1 MLTIQKQSY
10 SREVASFVRKE
21 YMPSDLKGLSFERI
35 KALKSEIAMSLAF
48 NREEL
53 EPILQENLQRYIGT
67 YVPAYGNDWD
77 IVLNEIYPIVQNN
90 LPTIFFRNPRA
101 FLKPR
106 NKTFIIKKRN
116 PISGVMEETQADS
129 AKSAKTQEDILNYT
143 IFQIKYKKEAQ
154 KWLLDALLFP
164 HAILWHGYKGEF
176 GMTEEQSMAI
186 QQDKVFVKRINPMRF
201 IHDPAVNMSNLDE
214 GRWQGR
220 VIDVPLQDLI
230 EDDKLD
236 VDKKLVKGY
245 KGFGESIGTA
255 SVNAEKARQSA
266 GAQDYIRINAAR
278 KSMIEYADKDF
289 QNSTAAKFVKVFEV
303 FLRPTKAEAR
313 EGKRG
318 WILLLTDE
326 QNKPLRVNEWT
337 IKAKGF
343 PGHILQF
350 NELPDSSIGLS
361 DIETYKQIADQK
373 NVIVNLQLRNAQEN
387 SKLYVALAKGNSS
400 EEEIEQIRQGDQ
412 TVIAFDG
419 DTIEGKMKVFS
430 GGGAASSELYLID
443 QRIDRNLQDKS
454 GVTDLKKGFLQSGE
468 ESAASVNIRA
478 AGGGARPAY
487 RQDIMSDALKE
498 SFHYINQLNKQFLPI
513 DDAVRIVGSLDLEW
527 SEKPTKEEIQ
537 TETDVEI
544 DVISMLP
551 ENPDKEIQ
559 ELQTILQLMVE
570 GLTQPQIAQ
579 KIAQEGKTITISPI
593 IEQLLLRLK
602 IKDPDVFR
610 NIKPEESQGF
620 VSVEQVREAKANVQ
634 SALTQQHG
642 TPVPFPPKPTDDHVA
657 KLEVYTAIAEI
668 LQQVNHVSDTLNQ
681 LIQIQSALLQQKQEE
696 DARPGNQVKPSK
708 LRKPVSTGV

>member
-1 MLTIQKQSY
+1 M
-10 SREVASFVRKE
+10 A
-21 YMPSDLKGLSFERI
+21 DLKGLTSDRI
-35 KALKSEIAMSLAF
+35 KALKSEIAMSSAL

-53 EPILQENLQRYIGT
+53 EPILQENIQRYIGS
-67 YVPAYGNDWD
+67 YIPAYGNDWD
-77 IVLNEIYPIVQNN
+77 IILNEVYPIVQNN
-90 LPTIFFRNPRA
+90 LPTIFFRNPKA

-116 PISGVMEETQADS
+116 PISGQLEETEADS

-143 IFQIKYKKEAQ
+143 IFQIKYKKDAQ
-154 KWLLDALLFP
+154 KVLLDALLFP
-164 HAILWHGYKGEF
+164 YAILWHGYKGNF
-176 GMTEEQSMAI
+176 GMTEEQSFAI
-186 QQDKVFVKRINPMRF
+186 QNDKVFVKRIPPMRF

-214 GRWQGR
+214 SRWVGRI
-220 VIDVPLQDLI
+220 IDVPLQDLV
-230 EDDKLD
+230 EDDLLD
-236 VDKKLVKGY
+236 VDKKLIKGFKGY
-245 KGFGESIGTA
+245 GETIGTA
-255 SVNAEKARQSA
+255 SQSAEKARQSA
-266 GAQDYIRINAAR
+266 GAQDYMRINAAR
-278 KSMIEYADKDF
+278 KGMIEYADKDF
-289 QNSTAAKFVKVFEV
+289 QNSTASRFVQVQEI
-303 FLRPTKAEAR
+303 FLRPTKKEQR
-313 EGKRG
+313 DGKHG

-326 QNKPLRVNEWT
+326 QDKPLRVNDWA

-343 PGHILQF
+343 PAIPLQF
-350 NELPDSSIGLS
+350 NELPDSKFGLS

-400 EEEIEQIRQGDQ
+400 EEEIEQVRQGDQ

-487 RQDIMSDALKE
+487 RQDIMSDFLKE
-498 SFHYINQLNKQFLPI
+498 SFHYINQLNKQFLPVEE
-513 DDAVRIVGSLDLEW
+513 AVRIVGSLDLEW

-537 TETDVEI
+537 AETDVDI

-551 ENPDKEIQ
+551 ENPEKEIQ

-570 GLTQPQIAQ
+570 GMTNPQIAQ

-610 NIKPEESQGF
+610 NIRPEESQGY
-620 VSVEQVREAKANVQ
+620 VSVEQVRAAKANVEA
-634 SALTQQHG
+634 ALTQ
-642 TPVPFPPKPTDDHVA
+642 PVGSPIPFPPKVGDDSVA
-657 KLEVYTAIAEI
+657 QLEVYTTVAAI
-668 LQQVNHVSDTLNQ
+668 LQKVNQTSDTLNQ
-681 LIQIQSALLQQKQEE
+681 LIQIHMQLLQQALDQE
-696 DARPGNQVKPSK
+696 AKPGNTPKITKPF
-708 LRKPVSTGV
+708 STGT